1 MDLRLA
7 LEIGGTKFQAAVGT
21 TNGKIIVS
29 GRCRV
34 PPGDLDEQLAA
45 LTDLARRVAGGR
57 RCQSVGIG
65 FGGPV
70 DLSTGRVVLSH
81 HVAGWSDFPL
91 TDWARETF
99 GLPVAIENDTNA
111 GALAEA
117 TCGAGRGCRTVFYT
131 NVGSGIGGGLVIDGR
146 IYNGRF
152 GACEIGHTRLWD
164 ARAGEYRIVEQ
175 LCSGWAIDRMAR
187 ERAAAGEMPRVLTL
201 AGGDPA
207 AVTAEHVGAAAGEGD
222 GPARELIAEAA
233 TNFGV
238 AVANVVTLLN
248 PDRVVVGG
256 GVSLIGEPFFAPLR
270 ASAARYVIE
279 IYRDNY
285 RIVPAELGE
294 SVVLVGAMLI

>member
-21 TNGKIIVS
+21 PDGKIIAS

-34 PPGDLDEQLAA
+34 SGRDLDEQLAA
-45 LTDLARRVAGGR
+45 LTGLARQVAAGHACR
-57 RCQSVGIG
+57 SVGIG

-91 TDWARETF
+91 ADWAGETF
-99 GLPVAIENDTNA
+99 GLPAAIENDTNA

-164 ARAGEYRIVEQ
+164 ARAGEYCIVEH
-175 LCSGWAIDRMAR
+175 LCSGWSIDRMAR
-187 ERAAAGEMPRVLTL
+187 ERAAAGDMPRAL
-201 AGGDPA
+201 ALA
-207 AVTAEHVGAAAGEGD
+207 AVTAEHVGRAAGEGD

-248 PDRVVVGG
+248 PERVVVGG
-256 GVSLIGEPFFAPLR
+256 GVSLIGEAFFAPLR
-270 ASAARYVIE
+270 ASAARHVID

-294 SVVLVGAMLI
+294 NVVLVGALLI